1 MSNTVKVLILILL
14 SISLMGCSVENP
26 EETEAREKAA
36 EELRKEKQITF
47 DKMKVKEENEE
58 EYNKLKSEASEEQ
71 MNMVAQEMIS
81 SEVAYQHLKNLGKE
95 VNNDYEYMFI
105 VRNDDKFQNLYQHVV
120 LELADT
126 YEANILLYFPSDK
139 KEGVSFPTN
148 RTNIDVKYESDT
160 VKGLENVEVNYTPTF
175 IAKDSEGK
183 VFLTLLG
190 FYDYNV
196 LLDKI
201 TSFGKV
207 E

>member
-14 SISLMGCSVENP
+14 SISLMGCSIEDP

-36 EELRKEKQITF
+36 EELRKDKQITF
-47 DKMKVKEENEE
+47 DKMKVTEENEE
-58 EYNKLKSEASEEQ
+58 DYNKFKSEASEEQ
-71 MNMVAQEMIS
+71 MNMVAQEMVS

-148 RTNIDVKYESDT
+148 RTNIDV
-160 VKGLENVEVNYTPTF
+160 
-175 IAKDSEGK
+175 
-183 VFLTLLG
+183 
-190 FYDYNV
+190 
-196 LLDKI
+196 
-201 TSFGKV
+201 
-207 E
+207 